1 MTDAQTLAFILGVI
15 PIIGLAAVYLI
26 HLIRH
31 GNVDDNHSQ
40 PGGQIV
46 QLRAELADV
55 RAERDALRRIVR
67 HWHESRQEALESD
80 N

>member
-1 MTDAQTLAFILGVI
+1 MTDAQTLAFILGLI

-40 PGGQIV
+40 QGGQV
-46 QLRAELADV
+46 AQLRVKSWPMFARSAMPYGG
-55 RAERDALRRIVR
+55 
-67 HWHESRQEALESD
+67 S
-80 N
+80 